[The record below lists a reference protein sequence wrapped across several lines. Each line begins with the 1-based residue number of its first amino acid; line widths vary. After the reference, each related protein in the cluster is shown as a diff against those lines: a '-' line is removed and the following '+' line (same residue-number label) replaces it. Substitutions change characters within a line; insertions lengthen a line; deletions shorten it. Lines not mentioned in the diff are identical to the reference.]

1 MCCFCLKGPG
11 ELEGKAKQVG
21 GVSSALKPE
30 ENLAAE
36 TSPFMLPSLHSTSAF
51 LKCVCLIVFLF
62 CFLHNDEN
70 MGLGL
75 HYLFFYVIPIID
87 FWSTTAF
94 IE

>member
-1 MCCFCLKGPG
+1 MLFPLKGPG